1 MLTTDNRPT
10 RLPQLSGDLSLVS
23 TEELTVAVETILY
36 FYSTY
41 TEQIMDELRSRA
53 DESETRICCEEFDN
67 VPIGLWC
74 RIEKYLR

>member
-1 MLTTDNRPT
+1 M
-10 RLPQLSGDLSLVS
+10 
-23 TEELTVAVETILY
+23 AVETILY

-41 TEQIMDELRSRA
+41 TGRIMDELRSRA